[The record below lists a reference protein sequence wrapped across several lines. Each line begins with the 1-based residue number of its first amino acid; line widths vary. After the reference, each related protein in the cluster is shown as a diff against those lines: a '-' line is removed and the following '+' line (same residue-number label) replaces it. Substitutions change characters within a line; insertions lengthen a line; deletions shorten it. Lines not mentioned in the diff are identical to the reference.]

1 MRTATPQNPET
12 TMANTACTTLL
23 TLFLLATAVPP
34 AHAAAQGGE
43 RPELEFLDPEDARG
57 NRPFSEAVRVGDVL
71 YLSGKIG
78 SVPGQ
83 GLAQGGIQ
91 AETRAALEA
100 IKAALERYGS
110 SMDRVFKCLVI
121 LTDMADFRAMND
133 VYVSY
138 FPGDKPARS
147 AFAASGLAAGA
158 RVEIECAA
166 AVGGGGPTG

>member
-1 MRTATPQNPET
+1 MPALPNPET
-12 TMANTACTTLL
+12 TMANTACTALL
-23 TLFLLATAVPP
+23 TLFLLVIASPP
-34 AHAAAQGGE
+34 SLAAAQGGE
-43 RPELEFLDPEDARG
+43 PPELQFLNPDGARD

-83 GLAQGGIQ
+83 GLAKGGIR

-100 IKAALERYGS
+100 IEAALERYGS

-121 LTDMADFRAMND
+121 LTDMADFAAMNE
-133 VYVSY
+133 VYVSF
-138 FPGDKPARS
+138 FPGEKPARS

-166 AVGGGGPTG
+166 AVGGGGPAG

>member
-1 MRTATPQNPET
+1 MP
-12 TMANTACTTLL
+12 NTARNSFPTLL
-23 TLFLLATAVPP
+23 LLATAVGCAAAVGALGAAP
-34 AHAAAQGGE
+34 AAAQDGAGS
-43 RPELEFLDPEDARG
+43 ELEFLNPEGDRG

-83 GLAQGGIQ
+83 GLAPGGIQ

-100 IKAALERYGS
+100 ISAALERYGS

-121 LTDMADFRAMND
+121 LTDMADFGAMND
-133 VYVSY
+133 VYVSF
-138 FPGDKPARS
+138 FPGPKPARS
-147 AFAASGLAAGA
+147 TFAASGLAAGA

-166 AVGGGGPTG
+166 AVGGTAAGR